1 MKKNKLE
8 MNEKTGSQHRN
19 GNCKKKKKKNLKK
32 ETLQM
37 KNTTE
42 IKFLWIGSRAE
53 WWQKKQSVN

>member
-1 MKKNKLE
+1 MKRRVLSTE
-8 MNEKTGSQHRN
+8 TEIV
-19 GNCKKKKKKNLKK
+19 KKKKKNLKK

-53 WWQKKQSVN
+53 W

>member
-19 GNCKKKKKKNLKK
+19 GNCKKKKKNLKK

-53 WWQKKQSVN
+53 W